1 MKRIVVL
8 LTVVGL
14 MVAMMVLVAAPAFAR
29 LNCESGA
36 GTFTCRGGE
45 GSQGGGFGTRL
56 TTDYT
61 QPGYYNVFIYGSGG
75 GGDGSGGGSGVRCT
89 AYQLEPPENAV
100 CHGGG
105 SS

>member
-29 LNCESGA
+29 LNCEFSG
-36 GTFTCRGGE
+36 TDTTCSGGV
-45 GSQGGGFGTRL
+45 GSKGGGFGTRL

-75 GGDGSGGGSGVRCT
+75 GGDGSGGGGGLRCT
-89 AYQLEPPENAV
+89 SYLLVQGSAV